1 MNIVE
6 LIKLKLQKISEDKN
20 FDFVFKNSFHTI
32 LTMLAVFAMRFVT
45 GVIIGRN
52 YGPKA
57 SGELTN
63 VITFLFVIYILPSFG
78 IKDAILKLIPQ
89 YKEKYN
95 LRAARTVYMKS
106 VYLLLINW
114 LIIIIPSWYYADYQ
128 ADQWSVPYLADKF
141 KIGLLL
147 LPLILMSELNAFTLR
162 AILRNKQA
170 NYANL
175 LFMASRIVIIS
186 IMTLFFYN
194 KYNPIYLHYI
204 SSMFCAWLFGQ
215 YYVYKYL
222 IVPTQSEEEIYVAG
236 YKEIIHL
243 AWPMF
248 ITYLGFTI
256 STNFD
261 GFYLPYF
268 VSTADVG
275 IYKTCLNISSV
286 AALALVAMNTTI
298 QPKISQLYQQ
308 ENSEAIHTLC
318 VKFTRMVFL
327 VTIPGFILVLFFSKF
342 MIHITYGKEFVGG
355 AVSLSIASVGQI
367 FNVGC
372 GPVAQLLNVTGHHKQ
387 FRNISLLG
395 AAINIGMIILCVP
408 KMGIEG
414 AALASAI
421 SMAIWNIIGIIYIKK
436 KFGYYISLIPK

>member
-1 MNIVE
+1 
-6 LIKLKLQKISEDKN
+6 
-20 FDFVFKNSFHTI
+20 
-32 LTMLAVFAMRFVT
+32 MLAVFAMRFVT

-52 YGPKA
+52 YGPRA

-89 YKEKYN
+89 YREKYN
-95 LRAARTVYMKS
+95 MKAAWSVYVKS
-106 VYLLLINW
+106 VHLLLINW
-114 LIIIIPSWYYADYQ
+114 VIIIIPAWLYADFQ
-128 ADQWSVPYLADKF
+128 AQQWSVPYLADKF

-147 LPLILMSELNAFTLR
+147 LPFILLSELNAFTLR

-175 LFMASRIVIIS
+175 LFMASRIFIITVL
-186 IMTLFFYN
+186 TLFFFN
-194 KYNPIYLHYI
+194 RYNPIYLHYI

-215 YYVYKYL
+215 YYIIKYL
-222 IVPTQSEEEIYVAG
+222 YVPSKNQEQLYVSN
-236 YKEIIHL
+236 YKEITTL

-298 QPKISQLYQQ
+298 QPKISQLYQKGNL
-308 ENSEAIHTLC
+308 ESIHSLC

-327 VTIPGFILVLFFSKF
+327 STIPGFILVLFFSKF
-342 MIHITYGKEFVGG
+342 MIQITYGKEFVGG
-355 AVSLSIASVGQI
+355 AVSLTIASIGQI

-395 AAINIGMIILCVP
+395 AAINIAAIMIAVP
-408 KMGIEG
+408 RLGIEG
-414 AALASAI
+414 AAIASTV
-421 SMAIWNIIGIIYIKK
+421 SMATWNIVGTIYIKK
-436 KFGYYISLIPK
+436 KFGYYISLFPK

>member
-1 MNIVE
+1 
-6 LIKLKLQKISEDKN
+6 
-20 FDFVFKNSFHTI
+20 
-32 LTMLAVFAMRFVT
+32 MLGVFAMRFVT

-89 YKEKYN
+89 YREKYN
-95 LRAARTVYMKS
+95 IKAAWSVYVKS
-106 VYLLLINW
+106 VHILLINW
-114 LIIIIPSWYYADYQ
+114 FIIIIPAWIYAEFQ
-128 ADQWSVPYLADKF
+128 AQQWSVPYLADKF

-147 LPLILMSELNAFTLR
+147 LPFILLSELNAFTLR

-175 LFMASRIVIIS
+175 LFMASRIIIIS
-186 IMTLFFYN
+186 VMTLFFFN
-194 KYNPIYLHYI
+194 RYNPIYLHYI

-215 YYVYKYL
+215 YYVIKFLYEPAKN
-222 IVPTQSEEEIYVAG
+222 EENLYVANYG
-236 YKEIIHL
+236 EIFSL

-261 GFYLPYF
+261 GFFLPYF

-298 QPKISQLYQQ
+298 QPKISQLYQKG
-308 ENSEAIHTLC
+308 NPEAIHSLC

-342 MIHITYGKEFVGG
+342 MIQITYGKEFVGG
-355 AVSLSIASVGQI
+355 AVSLTIASIGQI

-395 AAINIGMIILCVP
+395 AAINIAAIIIAVP
-408 KMGIEG
+408 HLGIIG
-414 AALASAI
+414 AALASTV
-421 SMAIWNIIGIIYIKK
+421 SMATWNIVGTIYIKK
-436 KFGYYISLIPK
+436 KFGYYISLFPN